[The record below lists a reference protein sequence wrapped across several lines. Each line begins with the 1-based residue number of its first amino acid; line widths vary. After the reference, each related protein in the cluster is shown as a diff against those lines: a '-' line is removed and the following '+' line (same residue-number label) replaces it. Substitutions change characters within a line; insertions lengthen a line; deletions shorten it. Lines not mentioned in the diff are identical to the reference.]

1 MIERGLLTVD
11 TDQTNQ
17 PPPSSASSAS
27 MPPLSALTSLEGP
40 GADTASPILGTESK
54 LNKLLQTPI
63 INKINYMDNYKLL
76 CPGSTS
82 ITSSA
87 LKLPNQKSVIQKGPS
102 RRTTPT
108 ATITS
113 AQQAPMERQEI
124 VDNNGKTLSGA
135 GEQRRL

>member
-11 TDQTNQ
+11 TDQKRETSQ
-17 PPPSSASSAS
+17 PPS
-27 MPPLSALTSLEGP
+27 MPPLSSLTSLDVP
-40 GADTASPILGTESK
+40 GADTASPHGTESK
-54 LNKLLQTPI
+54 LNKLLQTPT

-102 RRTTPT
+102 SVRRPTPT

-113 AQQAPMERQEI
+113 VQQAPMDQGIEDSHGQTR
-124 VDNNGKTLSGA
+124 SGA
-135 GEQRRL
+135 TEQRF